1 MYIHLRLSHT
11 PILHLIFCSYSL
23 TVYSAIKKKK
33 ALCILSHLKVMFLSK
48 FETWPSIKPES
59 KEQSLS
65 EQLCVLKQT
74 WKCQPASGLT
84 LYGYIPSKQKSS
96 MLSNWYTS
104 NEDALFTQ
112 FQYNCLQT
120 GVRKHSVSTHK
131 IKNPVI
137 KKQKSQ
143 TSKTFKWLG
152 RKYIYSS
159 DWNSSHHGYIKSFA
173 YSPNLEQSRSQHAA
187 SLLDVSLQIPQT
199 DYDLIQLPGQPVVFW
214 KGQCMNLPIDLMLL
228 TIHLASKTEHSS
240 SVRCSF
246 YE

>member
-1 MYIHLRLSHT
+1 
-11 PILHLIFCSYSL
+11 
-23 TVYSAIKKKK
+23 
-33 ALCILSHLKVMFLSK
+33 MFLSK

-104 NEDALFTQ
+104 YEDAFFTQ

-131 IKNPVI
+131 IKTTVI
-137 KKQKSQ
+137 NKKAKQ
-143 TSKTFKWLG
+143 TFKWLG

-159 DWNSSHHGYIKSFA
+159 DWNLPHHGYIKSFA
-173 YSPNLEQSRSQHAA
+173 YSPGLEQSRSQHAA
-187 SLLDVSLQIPQT
+187 SLLNVSLQNT
-199 DYDLIQLPGQPVVFW
+199 ADYDLIQLPGQPIVFW
-214 KGQCMNLPIDLMLL
+214 KGQCMNLPTDLMLL

-240 SVRCSF
+240 SVRCSL